1 MKTTAIGPMSPID
14 AKVVLRTL
22 DRMGEY
28 TPANRAGSIK
38 PYLVKNGE
46 QWYWSEDLLKNE
58 IAVSVDEF
66 CLKESGI
73 DESGWIEH

>member
-58 IAVSVDEF
+58 VAVLVDEF
-66 CLKESGI
+66 LKEAGAI
-73 DESGWIEH
+73 